1 MKTVG
6 IVYNASVPRIAA
18 LVPQVREC
26 LEAHGKWV
34 YAVPGSGHALPP
46 VDLVLVLGG
55 DGTFLRAARLIAP
68 AETPLLGVDL
78 GTLGFLAEVEYREL
92 PEALERVFAGEYR
105 LESRTLLDVRH
116 HRNGETLAR
125 QTALNEGV
133 VLKGTSSRMLELEVF
148 AGESLVARYG
158 TDGMILST
166 PTGSTAYALSAGGP
180 IMAPDVP
187 AWLLAPICPHSLTAR
202 PLVMSSETVVRVVAK
217 DRAEGALLSADGFT
231 VGLLRPGDEVT
242 FRRSE
247 HVVRLVKVKDR
258 DFFDSLRHKLRWG
271 DPREEGGDAED

>member
-1 MKTVG
+1 VKSVG
-6 IVYNASVPRIAA
+6 IVYNALVPRIAG
-18 LVPQVREC
+18 LVPQVREFI
-26 LEAHGKWV
+26 ESHGKWV

-78 GTLGFLAEVEYREL
+78 GTLGFLAEVVYAEL
-92 PEALERVFAGEYR
+92 PHALERVFAGDYR
-105 LESRTLLDVRH
+105 LENRMLLDVRH
-116 HRNGETLAR
+116 HRHGETLAR

-148 AGESLVARYG
+148 ADDSLVARYG
-158 TDGMILST
+158 TDGMILAT

-187 AWLLAPICPHSLTAR
+187 AWILAPICPHSLTAR
-202 PLVMSSETVVRVVAK
+202 PLVMSSDTLVRVVAK
-217 DRAEGALLSADGFT
+217 ERAEGALLSADGFT
-231 VGLLRPGDEVT
+231 VGLLRPGDEAT
-242 FRRSE
+242 FRRSD
-247 HVVRLVKVKDR
+247 HVVRLVTLKPP
-258 DFFDSLRHKLRWG
+258 DFFNSLRDKLRWG
-271 DPREEGGDAED
+271 DPREEGADVED

>member
-1 MKTVG
+1 VNAVG
-6 IVYNASVPRIAA
+6 IVYNGTLTRVAG
-18 LVPQVREC
+18 LVPQVREFI
-26 LEAHGKWV
+26 ESHGKRV

-46 VDLVLVLGG
+46 VDLVVVLGG
-55 DGTFLRAARLIAP
+55 DGTFLRAVRLIAP
-68 AETPLLGVDL
+68 LETPILGVDL
-78 GTLGFLAEVEYREL
+78 GTLGFLAEVEYGEL
-92 PEALERVFAGEYR
+92 AEALERVFAGEYR
-105 LESRTLLDVRH
+105 LESRALLDVRH
-116 HRNGETLAR
+116 HRGGETLAR

-187 AWLLAPICPHSLTAR
+187 AWVLAPICPHTLTAR
-202 PLVMSSETVVRVVAK
+202 PLVMSSETIVRVVAK
-217 DRAEGALLSADGFT
+217 ERAEGALLSADGFT
-231 VGLLRPGDEVT
+231 VGLLRPDDEVT

-247 HVVRLVKVKDR
+247 HVVRLVKVKGS
-258 DFFDSLRHKLRWG
+258 DFFNALRDKLRWG
-271 DPREEGGDAED
+271 DPRQDGSDAED

>member
-1 MKTVG
+1 MNSVG
-6 IVYNASVPRIAA
+6 IVYNGTVPRIAG
-18 LVPQVREC
+18 LVPQVEEFITSR
-26 LEAHGKWV
+26 GKKV
-34 YAVPGSGHALPP
+34 FAVPGSGPALPP
-46 VDLVLVLGG
+46 VDLVVVLGG

-68 AETPLLGVDL
+68 EETPILSVDL
-78 GTLGFLAEVEYREL
+78 GTLGFLAEVEYAEL
-92 PEALERVFAGEYR
+92 PEALDRVFAGEYR

-116 HRNGETLAR
+116 HRDGETLAQ

-158 TDGMILST
+158 TDGMILAT

-187 AWLLAPICPHSLTAR
+187 AWVLAPICPHTLTAR
-202 PLVMSSETVVRVVAK
+202 PLVMSSETIVRVVAK
-217 DRAEGALLSADGFT
+217 ERAEGALLSADGFT
-231 VGLLRPGDEVT
+231 VGFLKPGDEAT

-247 HVVRLVKVKDR
+247 HVVNIVKVKGR
-258 DFFDSLRHKLRWG
+258 DFFNALRDKLRWG
-271 DPREEGGDAED
+271 DPRQDADAD